1 MAKPFTS
8 GISRSSRRSKMPS
21 IKNTPMPRT
30 DETGF
35 ILIREGALLP
45 PDLALESEAFLPG
58 WRLLKNLDGYTFN
71 RKIREVNWN
80 FVRLEG
86 EYTARTVGRAYP
98 GALRTGVNRILTE
111 LRGRKFNSLEI
122 TVVVLKRF
130 IGLAFLS
137 ISANRRHIQG
147 GLKVTP

>member
-1 MAKPFTS
+1 MAHTK
-8 GISRSSRRSKMPS
+8 
-21 IKNTPMPRT
+21 
-30 DETGF
+30 ETGF

-45 PDLALESEAFLPG
+45 PDFAVESEVFLPG
-58 WRLLKNLDGYTFN
+58 WRVVKNFDGYTLN
-71 RKIREVNWN
+71 RKIKEANWN
-80 FVRLEG
+80 FVKIDG

-98 GALRTGVNRILTE
+98 GALRSGVNRILTE

-122 TVVVLKRF
+122 TIVVLKRF

-147 GLKVTP
+147 GLKVSQ